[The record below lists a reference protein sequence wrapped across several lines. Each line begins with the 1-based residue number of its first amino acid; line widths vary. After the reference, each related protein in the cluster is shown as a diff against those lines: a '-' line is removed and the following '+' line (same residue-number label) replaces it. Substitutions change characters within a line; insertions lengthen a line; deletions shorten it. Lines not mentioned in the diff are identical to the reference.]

1 MTSSLK
7 PGVLK
12 NTSLPHENSE
22 IRSASSSV
30 FVIVA
35 KNNQNQKNIF
45 SALMTNSHPLNL
57 VNRHIFLA
65 SDEKMVNFNPFR
77 NLYNLNKSPSPEM
90 FPIPSSS
97 CAIVWVELNWTDWSF
112 I

>member
-12 NTSLPHENSE
+12 NNSLPHENSE

-35 KNNQNQKNIF
+35 KKIKTKNKKF
-45 SALMTNSHPLNL
+45 SFNDKSNSHPLNL

-90 FPIPSSS
+90 FPIPSNRGDVNLSDFEP
-97 CAIVWVELNWTDWSF
+97 I
-112 I
+112 